1 MANYLLVKEAA
12 PRANTLLST
21 LIGTDGKS
29 GMVANQ
35 RKLLATDVEQSLSR
49 SNSLITL
56 LWLLLFLS
64 LGLSVVIVLLTAGSI
79 TKPITAMTRAMKT
92 LASGDTSVDI
102 PNLDRKDEIGTM
114 AESVNVFKLN
124 AIERTRLEQESK
136 AAEQAQLQ
144 REQDERETA
153 AAQQKAE
160 AERERAEVAEGQA
173 RANRGRRPHCHLRKG
188 SHRRTQCCGLVFHR
202 NECHRKAARRHI
214 QRNQKS
220 LRRRCHSI
228 RRNRHQRQ
236 HGGRRRRAF
245 HLCTG
250 NGSANEPS
258 KCHLT
263 VNSQRG
269 LRK

>member
-1 MANYLLVKEAA
+1 MFKVRASEKWNMANYLLVKEAA
-12 PRANTLLST
+12 PRANTLLSTLLST

-79 TKPITAMTRAMKT
+79 TKPIAAMTRAMKT

-144 REQDERETA
+144 RE
-153 AAQQKAE
+153 
-160 AERERAEVAEGQA
+160 
-173 RANRGRRPHCHLRKG
+173 
-188 SHRRTQCCGLVFHR
+188 
-202 NECHRKAARRHI
+202 
-214 QRNQKS
+214 
-220 LRRRCHSI
+220 
-228 RRNRHQRQ
+228 
-236 HGGRRRRAF
+236 
-245 HLCTG
+245 
-250 NGSANEPS
+250 
-258 KCHLT
+258 
-263 VNSQRG
+263 
-269 LRK
+269 